1 MSNAGQPGR
10 AGGPSILLVDDDHG
24 VRLLL
29 ATTLRGRGY
38 EVVEA
43 SSGIEALAIFDQ
55 HRQTIRLLITDVV
68 MPDLRGPA
76 LANKIREAQPQL
88 PVLFITGYND
98 RRDIGA
104 DDLLMHKPFTP
115 HALANAVKTLIG

>member
-1 MSNAGQPGR
+1 MNDARQPGTP
-10 AGGPSILLVDDDHG
+10 GGSSVLLVDDDHG

-29 ATTLRGRGY
+29 ATTLRSRGY
-38 EVVEA
+38 TVIEA
-43 SSGIEALAIFDQ
+43 SGGIEALALHDQ
-55 HRQTIRLLITDVV
+55 HRQAIRLLITDVV

-76 LANKIREAQPQL
+76 LARKIRETHPGL

-115 HALANAVKTLIG
+115 HALANAVKNLIG

>member
-1 MSNAGQPGR
+1 MSDARQPGTP
-10 AGGPSILLVDDDHG
+10 GGPSVLLVDDDQG

-29 ATTLRGRGY
+29 ATTLRSRGY
-38 EVVEA
+38 HVIEA
-43 SSGIEALAIFDQ
+43 SSGSEALALHDA
-55 HRQTIRLLITDVV
+55 HGHSIRLLITDVV

-76 LANKIREAQPQL
+76 LASRIRQTQPGL

-115 HALANAVKTLIG
+115 HALANAVKSLIG

>member
-1 MSNAGQPGR
+1 MSDERQTAKT
-10 AGGPSILLVDDDHG
+10 GGPSVLLVDDDDG

-29 ATTLRGRGY
+29 ATTLRSRGY
-38 EVVEA
+38 TVIEA
-43 SSGIEALAIFDQ
+43 SSGIEALALHDE
-55 HRQTIRLLITDVV
+55 HREAIRLLITDVV
-68 MPDLRGPA
+68 MPELRGPA
-76 LANKIREAQPQL
+76 LAIKIRETQPAL

>member
-1 MSNAGQPGR
+1 V
-10 AGGPSILLVDDDHG
+10 LLVDDDDG

-29 ATTLRGRGY
+29 ATTLRSRGY
-38 EVVEA
+38 TVIEA
-43 SSGIEALAIFDQ
+43 SSGMEALALYDE
-55 HRQTIRLLITDVV
+55 HREAIRLLITDVV
-68 MPDLRGPA
+68 MPELRGPA
-76 LANKIREAQPQL
+76 LAVKIRETQPAL

-115 HALANAVKTLIG
+115 HALANAVKNLIG

>member
-1 MSNAGQPGR
+1 MTDPGNGS
-10 AGGPSILLVDDDHG
+10 APSILLVDDDHG
-24 VRLLL
+24 VRVLL

-38 EVVEA
+38 SVVEA
-43 SSGIEALAIFDQ
+43 SSGTEALTLFDQ
-55 HRQTIRLLITDVV
+55 HWSTIKLLITDVV

-76 LANKIREAQPQL
+76 LAARLREHQPSL

-115 HALANAVKTLIG
+115 HALANAVKNLIG

>member
-1 MSNAGQPGR
+1 MTDAGQPGTT
-10 AGGPSILLVDDDHG
+10 GGPSVLLVDDDHG
-24 VRLLL
+24 VRILL

-38 EVVEA
+38 QVVEA
-43 SSGIEALAIFDQ
+43 SSGIEALALFDE

-76 LANKIREAQPQL
+76 LAAKIRQAQPAL

-115 HALANAVKTLIG
+115 HALANAVKSLIG

>member
-1 MSNAGQPGR
+1 MSDAGQPGKT
-10 AGGPSILLVDDDHG
+10 GGRSVLLVDDDHG

-29 ATTLRGRGY
+29 ATTLRSRGY
-38 EVVEA
+38 HVVEA
-43 SSGIEALAIFDQ
+43 SSGAEALALFDA
-55 HRQTIRLLITDVV
+55 HPTIQLLITDVV

-76 LANKIREAQPQL
+76 LAAKIRQTHPAL

-115 HALANAVKTLIG
+115 HALANAVKSLIG